1 MGSFLYFVIF
11 AVTITNSFAIE
22 AVPLNCFFRNHN
34 FMNKCSA
41 DAVNASPGDNY
52 SSHQRFGVL
61 KFDSHSVNKDEWV
74 LELKNIEIRGMDN
87 AILDDYSFNFVTKN
101 FQITFHTDLFVTYN
115 YFTSG
120 FLFSR
125 PISGEGFL
133 EAPIKDIQIGLSMPF
148 DFVEKNGHTFM
159 ELKNFDMWY
168 NIRDKILFDFS
179 NLYYGD
185 KKSSDLMHSL
195 MDKNWNYI
203 VTNFGI
209 EFMDKMGNQIFQ
221 VFRKV
226 MLSQPFDSSNC

>member
-1 MGSFLYFVIF
+1 MRTLASHIYSFNPQK
-11 AVTITNSFAIE
+11 VTITNSFAIE
-22 AVPLNCFFRNHN
+22 AIPLNCFFRNHN

-61 KFDSHSVNKDEWV
+61 KFDSHSVNKDKWV

-87 AILDDYSFNFVTKN
+87 AILDDYSFNLVTKN
-101 FQITFHTDLFVTYN
+101 FQITFHTDLFITYN

-133 EAPIKDIQIGLSMPF
+133 EAPI
-148 DFVEKNGHTFM
+148 
-159 ELKNFDMWY
+159 
-168 NIRDKILFDFS
+168 
-179 NLYYGD
+179 
-185 KKSSDLMHSL
+185 SDLMHSL

-209 EFMDKMGNQIFQ
+209 EFMNKMGNQIFQ